1 MRKAINSTSDF
12 EIDPSVSDLGGEIVF
27 VDELIGDVGKFD
39 TNIFEAIK
47 RRAQIEILDAKASK
61 FGTPTGQDT
70 IENKLGKFEGT
81 SRRADVTRVA
91 NEVATN
97 GDARAV

>member
-1 MRKAINSTSDF
+1 MTKF
-12 EIDPSVSDLGGEIVF
+12 EIGPSIPNFGGEVIFLDEF
-27 VDELIGDVGKFD
+27 VGDVGKFD

-47 RRAQIEILDAKASK
+47 RRAQLEILDVEASK
-61 FGTPTGQDT
+61 FGASTGQDT
-70 IENKLGKFEGT
+70 IENKLGKFEGA

-91 NEVATN
+91 NEVAAN